1 MELNISQVRQLS
13 QEQRIYCFDCQSFVK
28 DKMMHSNHKHLSPVS
43 DEFLNYPTRLLSPLE
58 ESKKE
63 AQYFFTQESVT
74 TIVNMIEK
82 ADVKKLLCIGAPRI
96 HEKVVNCK
104 SNIQSVLLDIDERY
118 RSFYEPPTYLPFN
131 MFNHHLFDGKEA
143 VSVLRKFLECQ
154 ENEVVGIVTDP
165 PFGGRVELISN
176 TLTWI
181 SHQWMDVNGT
191 QLDSHCLPFFWIF
204 PYFMEQ
210 HISSSL
216 PSTHMLDYKINY
228 ANHDSFS
235 QGKKGR
241 KHGSPVRIFT
251 NVSPSLIPL
260 PAEEGYRFCSLCR
273 RWVSQENKHCSLC
286 NSCTSKDGRTYVHCN
301 TCNRCV
307 KPSWKHCDKC
317 QRCCLTD
324 HPCGLIGPPLCKSC
338 KQEGH
343 KWRDCHLREG
353 KQISKRKPLDD
364 LIGSSKKECTS
375 AKKKRKLSI
384 THCGS
389 EWYVSEIK

>member
-1 MELNISQVRQLS
+1 
-13 QEQRIYCFDCQSFVK
+13 
-28 DKMMHSNHKHLSPVS
+28 MHLGK
-43 DEFLNYPTRLLSPLE
+43 LLSPLE

-154 ENEVVGIVTDP
+154 ENEVVG
-165 PFGGRVELISN
+165 
-176 TLTWI
+176 
-181 SHQWMDVNGT
+181 
-191 QLDSHCLPFFWIF
+191 
-204 PYFMEQ
+204 
-210 HISSSL
+210 
-216 PSTHMLDYKINY
+216 
-228 ANHDSFS
+228 
-235 QGKKGR
+235 KKGR

-286 NSCTSKDGRTYVHCN
+286 NSCTSK
-301 TCNRCV
+301 
-307 KPSWKHCDKC
+307 
-317 QRCCLTD
+317 
-324 HPCGLIGPPLCKSC
+324 
-338 KQEGH
+338 
-343 KWRDCHLREG
+343 G

-389 EWYVSEIK
+389 E